1 MKPNNFYVLIKPASS
16 LCNMCCRYCFYED
29 VSNERRQKSYGIM
42 NLATAYKIIDRVFE
56 ACPEGNVG
64 FSFQGGEPTLA
75 TLNYFQLFVNY
86 VESKKETSSTIS
98 YSIQTNGILIDDAWC
113 ELFKK
118 YSFLVGISLD
128 GLKDVHDSL
137 RIDKLG
143 KGTFNR
149 VMNSIKLLNK
159 YDVKF
164 NILTVVTQS
173 MAKHPQALWNA
184 YVKNGFDFIQLIPC
198 LCALDNPKLKEDYTL
213 NPETYASFLK
223 TFFDIW
229 AKEFA
234 KGNYISIR
242 LFDNLVKMYQNIPPE
257 QCGLLGFCQPQFV
270 IEADGSVYPC
280 DFYVLDG
287 YNAGN
292 IMDMDFDQIKISPAF
307 KNFLTD
313 QSDKSHLCNQCSV
326 YGLCG
331 GGCKRY
337 RSFFFQKE
345 GYCPYQDFLVHAS
358 PTLRHI
364 AFSLQNR

>member
-1 MKPNNFYVLIKPASS
+1 MLKV
-16 LCNMCCRYCFYED
+16 
-29 VSNERRQKSYGIM
+29 
-42 NLATAYKIIDRVFE
+42 
-56 ACPEGNVG
+56 
-64 FSFQGGEPTLA
+64 
-75 TLNYFQLFVNY
+75 
-86 VESKKETSSTIS
+86 KETCSTIS

-118 YSFLVGISLD
+118 YDFLVGISLD

-198 LCALDNPKLKEDYTL
+198 LCPLDNPKLKEGYTL

-229 AKEFA
+229 AREFQN
-234 KGNYISIR
+234 GHYISIR
-242 LFDNLVKMYQNIPPE
+242 LFDNLVKMQANIPPE

-280 DFYVLDG
+280 DFYVLDE

-292 IMDMDFDQIKISPAF
+292 VQDMDFAQISNSQVF
-307 KNFLTD
+307 KDFLHD
-313 QSDKSHLCNQCSV
+313 QSNKNSNCIKCPV
-326 YGLCG
+326 YDLCG

-337 RSFFFQKE
+337 RSFYFLKQ
-345 GYCPYQDFLVHAS
+345 GYCPYQDFLVYAQ
-358 PTLRHI
+358 PLLKQI
-364 AFSLQNR
+364 ALSLQR